1 MPDDAQALR
10 HDIALLHR
18 AIAIA
23 SEAQA
28 DGLPSATE
36 DAAIGEDIA
45 NLIDVIIGLDS
56 RLDQVC

>member
-10 HDIALLHR
+10 HHIALLHR

-23 SEAQA
+23 SEVQA

-45 NLIDVIIGLDS
+45 NLADVIIGLAS
-56 RLDQVC
+56 RLDQLC